1 MLFELL
7 SARIHHLEVMIEV
20 NVFRYLIVDDTD
32 FIQKILRKHI
42 RLRLRNDLLDGV
54 FDRLK
59 SVINPHVLFVNL
71 EFGDRFERLC
81 RFFPRPVRQSV
92 TDIRIKIFQ
101 NEIDRRETLLPVDN
115 FVYLIS
121 FMKGNQRADIIVLL
135 FRRHCVVHVL
145 NKRRNLILFP
155 RIISLI
161 DGDFV
166 SGLFAVIQLADG
178 YLLERQFFR
187 LHITRSPSKI
197 DTCGNSTDKIRMFPL
212 PFFQS
217 ALP

>member
-1 MLFELL
+1 MPTVKVFNTKPCEILAGNRLIVVFCLYVDAHLRTTFPNPVELDTIGVVGKQAQQLGFHDLMLFELL

-20 NVFRYLIVDDTD
+20 NVFRYPIVNDTD

-71 EFGDRFERLC
+71 EFGNRFERLC

-135 FRRHCVVHVL
+135 F
-145 NKRRNLILFP
+145 
-155 RIISLI
+155 
-161 DGDFV
+161 
-166 SGLFAVIQLADG
+166 
-178 YLLERQFFR
+178 
-187 LHITRSPSKI
+187 
-197 DTCGNSTDKIRMFPL
+197 
-212 PFFQS
+212 
-217 ALP
+217 